1 MEDNSMEILEAVP
14 TNENLNTTANST
26 TELAPLTSN
35 SLQYFDSEAQKEI
48 LAVAEQID
56 VRELEN
62 VMSYGQ
68 IPLLRSFEES
78 GKILRDEEGSSADQE
93 VIKQV
98 VELSKQANQSYDEFN
113 IVLKEPN
120 LLQRLFLKI
129 SSASKDKH
137 DKEVAL
143 KAITNYKLLEQL
155 MASCDKWIE
164 MLQDGFTKIQ
174 ASALHDK
181 ANCEEIE
188 KYIVAGRIAQE
199 RISREV
205 DEAREKYALTSLAAD
220 KEDYET
226 LREGAETF
234 NVVLL
239 NLEKSRAAS
248 AISIGQ
254 LYLQTK
260 TNKNVQI
267 AVRTQ
272 KANSMALA
280 AQQLRNAVLGAKNK
294 IALEGQKS
302 ISTLNNELMKKVSE
316 STVLTAEESEKIL
329 LNGVYSVE
337 AALTAAKTVIDGCE
351 VIKKAREERNAGIA
365 QELGKLKTLLAEIE
379 PFVTRLEEGQTADNS
394 STSSKTSSTAKSSL
408 KF

>member
-1 MEDNSMEILEAVP
+1 
-14 TNENLNTTANST
+14 
-26 TELAPLTSN
+26 
-35 SLQYFDSEAQKEI
+35 
-48 LAVAEQID
+48 
-56 VRELEN
+56 
-62 VMSYGQ
+62 
-68 IPLLRSFEES
+68 
-78 GKILRDEEGSSADQE
+78 
-93 VIKQV
+93 
-98 VELSKQANQSYDEFN
+98 
-113 IVLKEPN
+113 
-120 LLQRLFLKI
+120 
-129 SSASKDKH
+129 
-137 DKEVAL
+137 
-143 KAITNYKLLEQL
+143 

-365 QELGKLKTLLAEIE
+365 QELGKLKTLLAEID
-379 PFVTRLEEGQTADNS
+379 PP
-394 STSSKTSSTAKSSL
+394 KI
-408 KF
+408 